1 CSSPALRTGC
11 ADHGRHSSSSRKLR
25 PPAGHGAGRCEY
37 PGAQPGGLL
46 FSSARGGIMTMY
58 RCYFL
63 GGDSK
68 IKSAEVIECA
78 TDADALEAAK
88 QKIATSDY
96 PTIEV
101 WNRARRVGIVDRRE
115 ADGRFEAPANG
126 AA

>member
-1 CSSPALRTGC
+1 
-11 ADHGRHSSSSRKLR
+11 
-25 PPAGHGAGRCEY
+25 
-37 PGAQPGGLL
+37 
-46 FSSARGGIMTMY
+46 MTMY

-101 WNRARRVGIVDRRE
+101 WNRARRVGIVDRSE

-126 AA
+126 AAANGAAANETLDESLVAGDRRNRGTTQTQPRSRAAARESGCPKPPDLAGVAD